1 MPGQHADV
9 AIVLLS
15 PRLSVPFSVDE
26 IAQFGD
32 EFRELFVKSSCYS
45 IIPIAIGNA
54 GPTISWV
61 FSSEP
66 KSITFSMVYRDS
78 TDIPLEQ
85 AKVIYTHRHTHSTS
99 STGST
104 TVSART
110 HTHTQHHPRAARR

>member
-85 AKVIYTHRHTHSTS
+85 AKVIYTHRHTHSHNTH
-99 STGST
+99 T
-104 TVSART
+104 RT
-110 HTHTQHHPRAARR
+110 HTHTHINTHSMHKHA